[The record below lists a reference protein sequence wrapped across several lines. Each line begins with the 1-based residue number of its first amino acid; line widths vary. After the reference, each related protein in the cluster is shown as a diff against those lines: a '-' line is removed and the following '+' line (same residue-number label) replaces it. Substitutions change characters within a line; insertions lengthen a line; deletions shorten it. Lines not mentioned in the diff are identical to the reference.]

1 MEEWGPSGKVINRSA
16 GKQNPTASNRG
27 ESVRATPVM
36 AAALAA
42 TLLWGGSVARAAMA
56 SSNSG
61 WFYTTPGGDAEGLSA
76 APDLI
81 SGTAL
86 ESAPSVAHLVFGSA
100 SPWGPVRLVDR
111 LTSNVAF
118 EFGYDADFG
127 APFALDGIGANPAGS
142 GLFPF
147 ASTVNSPYAA
157 FDDREMYVS
166 TTIGVGDGLSFSL
179 GDLMLNPDQS
189 ALVAPLPYAAQ
200 SPATSLALDPREAN
214 TVLAGANWKFAPW
227 GGIGLVAS
235 HGVEHNNFLA
245 AAPAGGLSIAK
256 SASASGLGLSSRIGL
271 GGGWVTTF
279 SYNEAVTQLD
289 LRPGGNALAS
299 VALHSRSYG
308 LAIAKHGL
316 FGDDS
321 IGLAVS
327 RPLELASSGIDL
339 GVAAIADPFDGLMAE
354 AARPILSGEAP
365 QTDLELGYV
374 TTFMDGALALQA
386 NAGYQMNVAGQ
397 SGNNGVAVLS
407 RAKIN
412 F

>member
-1 MEEWGPSGKVINRSA
+1 MARNSLDGAVPSDKVINRSA
-16 GKQNPTASNRG
+16 GKQNPTSSNRG

-36 AAALAA
+36 AAAFAA
-42 TLLWGGSVARAAMA
+42 TLLWGGPPACAAMA

-61 WFYTTPGGDAEGLSA
+61 WFYTTPGGDEEGLSA
-76 APDLI
+76 APDLPLGI
-81 SGTAL
+81 DA
-86 ESAPSVAHLVFGSA
+86 ESAPSAFGST
-100 SPWGPVRLVDR
+100 SLFGPVRLVDR
-111 LTSNVAF
+111 LTPNVAF

-127 APFALDGIGANPAGS
+127 APSAFAGDDANTTGS
-142 GLFPF
+142 GLFSF
-147 ASTVNSPYAA
+147 ASILNSPYAA
-157 FDDREMYVS
+157 LDDREMYVS

-179 GDLMLNPDQS
+179 GDSMLNPGQG
-189 ALVAPLPYAAQ
+189 AFAAPLLYPAQ
-200 SPATSLALDPREAN
+200 SSTGLAYDPREAN

-227 GGIGLVAS
+227 GGIGLVAAHS
-235 HGVEHNNFLA
+235 VERNDFLA
-245 AAPAGGLSIAK
+245 AGPAGGLSIAK
-256 SASASGLGLSSRIGL
+256 SASASGLGLSGRIGL
-271 GGGWVTTF
+271 GSGWITTF

-299 VALHSRSYG
+299 VELHSRSYG
-308 LAIAKHGL
+308 LSIAKHGL

-327 RPLELASSGIDL
+327 RPLELASSSIDL
-339 GVAAIADPFDGLMAE
+339 GQAAIADPFDGLMAE
-354 AARPILSGEAP
+354 ATRPILSGEAQ

-374 TTFMDGALALQA
+374 TTFMDGVTLQA

>member
-1 MEEWGPSGKVINRSA
+1 
-16 GKQNPTASNRG
+16 
-27 ESVRATPVM
+27 
-36 AAALAA
+36 
-42 TLLWGGSVARAAMA
+42 MA
-56 SSNSG
+56 SSNAG

-76 APDLI
+76 APDRPLDVDL
-81 SGTAL
+81 AN
-86 ESAPSVAHLVFGSA
+86 EPSAAPLVFGSI
-100 SPWGPVRLVDR
+100 SPWGGVRLVDR
-111 LTSNVAF
+111 LTSNIAF
-118 EFGYDADFG
+118 EFGYDAGGPIDLG
-127 APFALDGIGANPAGS
+127 GIGANPAGS
-142 GLFPF
+142 GLFPS

-157 FDDREMYVS
+157 LDDRQIYVA

-179 GDLMLNPDQS
+179 GDSMLNPDQM
-189 ALVAPLPYAAQ
+189 ALAAPQLSYPAQ
-200 SPATSLALDPREAN
+200 SSTGLAFDPREAN
-214 TVLAGANWKFAPW
+214 SVLAGANWKFAPW
-227 GGIGLVAS
+227 GGIGLVAAHS
-235 HGVEHNNFLA
+235 VERNDFLA

-271 GGGWVTTF
+271 GGGWITTF

-339 GVAAIADPFDGLMAE
+339 GGAPIADPFDGLMAV
-354 AARPILSGEAP
+354 ARPILSGEAS

-374 TTFMDGALALQA
+374 TSFMDGTLALQA

>member
-1 MEEWGPSGKVINRSA
+1 MDAVGTSGKLINRSA
-16 GKQNPTASNRG
+16 GNQNPTASKRG
-27 ESVRATPVM
+27 EFVRAKPIM
-36 AAALAA
+36 AAAVAA
-42 TLLWGGSVARAAMA
+42 TLLWGGLPARAAIA

-61 WFYTTPGGDAEGLSA
+61 WFYTTPRGDAEELSA
-76 APDLI
+76 AADLAPGI
-81 SGTAL
+81 DL
-86 ESAPSVAHLVFGSA
+86 ERAPSAAPLVFGSV
-100 SPWGPVRLVDR
+100 SPWGAVRLVDQ
-111 LTSNVAF
+111 LTSNVGF

-127 APFALDGIGANPAGS
+127 APFALAGIGTNPAGS

-157 FDDREMYVS
+157 LDDREMYVS

-179 GDLMLNPDQS
+179 GDSVLNPDQR
-189 ALVAPLPYAAQ
+189 ALAAPLLYPAQ
-200 SPATSLALDPREAN
+200 LSTGLAFDPREAN

-227 GGIGLVAS
+227 GGIGLVAARS
-235 HGVEHNNFLA
+235 VEHNNFLA
-245 AAPAGGLSIAK
+245 AAPVGGLSIAK
-256 SASASGLGLSSRIGL
+256 SASASGLGVLGRIGL
-271 GGGWVTTF
+271 GGGWITTF

-289 LRPGGNALAS
+289 LRPGGNVLAS

-339 GVAAIADPFDGLMAE
+339 GAASIADPFDGLMAE
-354 AARPILSGEAP
+354 ATRPLLSGEAQ

-386 NAGYQMNVAGQ
+386 NAGYQMNIAGQ
-397 SGNNGVAVLS
+397 PRNNGVTVLS